1 MNRLPSQV
9 RWPLIVLLLA
19 WLAWLPHAAAAQP
32 WGPVPDLRSL
42 QQAGGSSLQIVLD
55 RHTSVPAFIRGRI
68 PSETTAPELAR
79 DPLAAAQRFLARHA
93 RAFAMGDPE
102 QEWRLM
108 RVAVDG
114 LGMTHVRLQQVYQ
127 GVDVLGAELWLHFSR
142 DGRWITAVNGDY
154 VPGLRLPTVKP
165 MLSAQTAL
173 RVARTTLPKP
183 LLRAKP
189 RLWIIDSR
197 LFRTAP
203 GTHLAWGVEL
213 YDPSVPAR
221 QLVLVDAQTGRILD
235 VLDRLMT
242 DRERLT
248 YTAENKVVLPG
259 TLWLDENGPVP
270 GQNPDADGLNAHQFA
285 GDTYDYYFNTH
296 GRDSFDDAGATL
308 ISTVHYGTNFQNA
321 FWNGTQMVY
330 GDGFASANDVVAH
343 ELTHAVT
350 ERTANLIYRDQSGA
364 LNESF
369 SDIFGAMVDRED
381 WLMGE
386 DLPVGAIRSLE
397 NPGQYNQPAHVS
409 DYDNTCLDNG
419 GVHINSGIPNYAA
432 YLLATDAGRE
442 VAERILYRVLV
453 YYLTS
458 TSEFE
463 DFRLAALQ
471 AAEDLYG
478 AASSEVQATQA
489 ALVAVGLDGTQQIPE
504 PTCEC
509 PALTTLNDRSLFQ
522 DLAFAGRAAATL
534 YRVRDEVLR
543 STPVGRRYI
552 ELYYAHMGRINSLL
566 LRDPRLRVQAADL
579 LRAVLPG
586 LQALLEGRGQQVV
599 VTPALV
605 AQLNAFLDGLSAA
618 DGHGPLAKAIATER
632 SRIKLEALEG
642 LTFEEAW
649 KALNR

>member
-1 MNRLPSQV
+1 MSSQV
-9 RWPLIVLLLA
+9 RWLLIAALLA
-19 WLAWLPHAAAAQP
+19 LLASLPHGAAAQP
-32 WGPVPDLRSL
+32 PSPVPDLSAL
-42 QQAGGSSLQIVLD
+42 MQAGVGPLRVTLD
-55 RHTSVPAFIRGRI
+55 GRTGVPAFISGRI
-68 PSETTAPELAR
+68 PTETTISQLAR
-79 DPLAAAQRFLARHA
+79 DPLTAAQRFLARHA
-93 RAFAMGDPE
+93 RAFAMRNPQ
-102 QEWRLM
+102 QEWRLVH
-108 RVAVDG
+108 VAVDR

-127 GVDVLGAELWLHFSR
+127 GVDVLGAQLWLHFSP

-165 MLSAQTAL
+165 RIA
-173 RVARTTLPKP
+173 ARTATRLARATLPRP
-183 LLRAKP
+183 VVRGEP
-189 RLWIIDSR
+189 RLWVIDDR

-213 YDPSVPAR
+213 YDPTVPAR
-221 QLVLVDAQTGRILD
+221 QLILVDAQTGHILD

-242 DRERLT
+242 DRDRLT
-248 YTAENKVVLPG
+248 YTAENGFVLPG

-270 GQNPDADGLNAHQFA
+270 GQTPDADGWNAHQFA

-308 ISTVHYGTNFQNA
+308 ISTVHYGINFQNA

-350 ERTANLIYRDQSGA
+350 ERTANLLYRDQSGA

-397 NPGQYNQPAHVS
+397 NPEQYNQPAHVS
-409 DYDNTCLDNG
+409 DYEATCLDNG

-442 VAERILYRVLV
+442 VAERIFYRVLV

-478 AASSEVQATQA
+478 AGSAEVQATQA
-489 ALVAVGLDGTQQIPE
+489 ALVAVGLDGNQQIPE
-504 PTCEC
+504 PTCQC
-509 PALTTLNDRSLFQ
+509 PVLTTLNDRSLFH

-534 YRVRDEVLR
+534 YRVRDELLR
-543 STPVGRRYI
+543 NTPLGRRYI

-566 LRDPRLRVQAADL
+566 LRDPRLRAQAADL

-605 AQLNAFLDGLSAA
+605 AQLNALLDGLSAA
-618 DGHGPLAKAIATER
+618 DGHGALAKAIAAER
-632 SRIKLEALEG
+632 SRTKLETLEG